1 VTGHFFASACHT
13 PRFPGVDPKAPLP
26 TNSDREL
33 LEGLR
38 RGDPAAFERVYAS
51 EKAALYGFL
60 LRLSRD
66 PHASADLFQNVW
78 LKLARNAAQLRDD
91 SNVRAWL
98 FTVARREYLS
108 FRRAQ
113 ALDLSR
119 LLLLGLAPEAP
130 EACCEDDLSLQAAL
144 ARLADADREVL
155 LLAASGLE
163 HGALAEALGASPAA
177 VRQRLTRA
185 RRRLTQLLDTPD
197 TEARRE
203 AAPATKGGR

>member
-1 VTGHFFASACHT
+1 VKTTA
-13 PRFPGVDPKAPLP
+13 
-26 TNSDREL
+26 DREL

-38 RGDPAAFERVYAS
+38 RGDAAAFDRVYAA
-51 EKAALYGFL
+51 EKASLYGFL

-66 PHASADLFQNVW
+66 PHVSADLFQNVW
-78 LKLARNAAQLRDD
+78 LKLARCAAQLKDD

-98 FTVARREYLS
+98 FTVARHEYIS

-119 LLLLGLAPEAP
+119 LLLLGLEREAP
-130 EACCEDDLSLQAAL
+130 EASREDDLSLQSAL
-144 ARLADADREVL
+144 ARLADGDREVL

-177 VRQRLTRA
+177 VRQRLARA
-185 RRRLTQLLDTPD
+185 RRRLARYLEQAGTDTG
-197 TEARRE
+197 ARV
-203 AAPATKGGR
+203 AGAPATKGGR